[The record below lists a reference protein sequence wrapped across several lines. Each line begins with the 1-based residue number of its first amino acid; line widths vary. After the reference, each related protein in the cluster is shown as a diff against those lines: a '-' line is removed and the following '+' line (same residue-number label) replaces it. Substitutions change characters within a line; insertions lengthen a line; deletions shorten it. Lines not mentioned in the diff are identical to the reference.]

1 MAFRPH
7 DGEKTEAVIQVKK
20 KPISEAQPQKPKEQ
34 VKKVE
39 TPIKSK
45 ARGVTIANK
54 KWIEGLKWSDLIK
67 ELQLS
72 GTTKMLANNCVL
84 KGRKE
89 NTIHLTLDE
98 KSASYKN
105 QEREQ
110 ALSKTLSGFFNENL
124 TIKIEIERA
133 ANETPSQEKIRHE
146 DEKLEAAKM
155 NLKSDP
161 GVKELED
168 LFGVDMN
175 PESVILKN

>member
-1 MAFRPH
+1 
-7 DGEKTEAVIQVKK
+7 
-20 KPISEAQPQKPKEQ
+20 
-34 VKKVE
+34 
-39 TPIKSK
+39 
-45 ARGVTIANK
+45 
-54 KWIEGLKWSDLIK
+54 
-67 ELQLS
+67 
-72 GTTKMLANNCVL
+72 MLANNCVL

-110 ALSKTLSGFFNENL
+110 ALSETLSVFFNENL
-124 TIKIEIERA
+124 TIKIEIERTV
-133 ANETPSQEKIRHE
+133 NETPSQEKIRHE
-146 DEKLEAAKM
+146 DEQLEAAKM